1 MVKNFRN
8 SDEFTVKLSQ
18 KSDRKLI
25 AGTSLLLIAEV
36 VWLLMH
42 LQILPNSYFQNS
54 SHDKMIPAGVIKTT
68 QREVRRRNF
77 NSLIWE
83 NSEPQDTVY
92 YYDSVLTLSQSS
104 ATLLLNQQ
112 AEIHLSENT
121 LVTIEP
127 QEHASNDQ
135 IRLKFTRGDL
145 RARTPG
151 VDTKIETA
159 QWTLN
164 LNKGAEVSLRQ
175 TGNQDYEV
183 EVLKGNM
190 NFQGAGA
197 EASKTLS
204 ENQVLK
210 INDNK
215 PAETLAIESGLK
227 FQGPERERIY
237 SSSSSTV
244 VPIEW
249 QGSAEKIEIIPQG
262 KKAEDKLVVATQFSE
277 KLPLEPGKYTLR
289 LVKDGKVSAAKEI
302 EVWQTPTIQLLS
314 PFPRDRVKTDESVVF
329 VWSHAAEVAQYELV
343 VKDLDTG
350 MVSKKSSTD
359 NFVFYTFD
367 HDGQFEWTVQG
378 TDQDGYAIPSSYANQ
393 IYSLKNP
400 LAAPKLKNPQLR
412 KPATKQNGAS
422 YAVPTSKIQTWIKL
436 LFSEAQAKQPKEAYE
451 AVFDWETVE
460 GADQY
465 VIEISDTPDFQK
477 PRLSQTVKK
486 TEFVWSN
493 FPLGTYYWRVA
504 GGTHRGRLG
513 VFSEP
518 AKVSLLQV
526 NESPSS
532 NDGVIVR
539 KKVELEK
546 MRAKVD
552 TSDKEIINNAPKPIF
567 DETRFEKKTE
577 LISQESRDLKDT
589 YLFGWTPS
597 YTSWNLQNDT
607 VKGKYSGSSVGSLLF
622 QTEQTLSPEKSYFL
636 NFSYDQAKW
645 QAADKAK
652 YPFQNDVNYT
662 KAEADVWFGDNKSGW
677 LRGGTVATIPVIER
691 DGNESAKIDN
701 TLAVGVSGYHLWGE
715 DRWKNG
721 TSLSALLG
729 SGIFAFS
736 NQNQFKYDFYRGEST
751 RIFIGAEIGATA
763 YFHGKDFNFGW
774 SSGLMFGFEK

>member
-1 MVKNFRN
+1 M
-8 SDEFTVKLSQ
+8 
-18 KSDRKLI
+18 
-25 AGTSLLLIAEV
+25 AEV

-54 SHDKMIPAGVIKTT
+54 AHDKMLPAGVIKTT

-92 YYDSVLTLSQSS
+92 YYDSILTLSQSS

-127 QEHASNDQ
+127 QEQASNDQ

-151 VDTKIETA
+151 VDTKIEAA

-164 LNKGAEVSLRQ
+164 LNKGSEVSLRQ

-183 EVLKGNM
+183 EVLKGQM
-190 NFQGAGA
+190 NFQGAGNDRA
-197 EASKTLS
+197 QSLS
-204 ENQVLK
+204 ENHVLK

-215 PAETLAIESGLK
+215 AAETLAIENDLK
-227 FQGPERERIY
+227 FSGPERERIY
-237 SSSSSTV
+237 SNQASAV
-244 VPIEW
+244 VPVEW
-249 QGSAEKIEIIPQG
+249 KGSAEKIEIIPQG
-262 KKAEDKLVVATQFSE
+262 KEAETKAVVATQFSE
-277 KLPLEPGKYTLR
+277 QLPLQPGKYTLR
-289 LVKDGKVSAAKEI
+289 LVKNGKVSAAKEI

-343 VKDLDTG
+343 IKDLESG
-350 MVSKKSSTD
+350 AISKKTSSD

-367 HDGQFEWTVQG
+367 HDGRFEWTVQG
-378 TDQDGYAIPSSYANQ
+378 TDQDGYAIPSSYSNQ
-393 IYSLKNP
+393 IFSLKNP
-400 LAAPKLKNPQLR
+400 LAPPKLKNPLLR
-412 KPATKQNGAS
+412 KPAQKHDGAS
-422 YAVPTSKIQTWIKL
+422 YRYAVPPRVYAVPFAEALQKKWAWIG
-436 LFSEAQAKQPKEAYE
+436 LFMNEAQAKSSKEDYE
-451 AVFDWETVE
+451 AVFDWESVE

-465 VIEISDTPDFQK
+465 VIEISDTPDFRK

-486 TEFVWSN
+486 TEFVWAN

-504 GGTHRGRLG
+504 GGTRRGRLG

-526 NESPSS
+526 SDNPSS
-532 NDGVIVR
+532 SDGVIIR
-539 KKVELEK
+539 KKAELEK
-546 MRAKVD
+546 MRAKID
-552 TSDKEIINNAPKPIF
+552 TSDKEILDNAPKPIF

-577 LISQESRDLKDT
+577 LVSQEARDLKDT

-597 YTSWNLQNDT
+597 YASWDLQNDE
-607 VKGKYSGSSVGSLLF
+607 VKGKYSGTSMGAVLF

-636 NFSYDQAKW
+636 NFSYEQAKW
-645 QAADKAK
+645 QAADKDK
-652 YPFQNDVNYT
+652 YPFQKDVNYT

-691 DGNESAKIDN
+691 DGNESAKIN
-701 TLAVGVSGYHLWGE
+701 ETLAVGVSGYHVWGE
-715 DRWKNG
+715 ERWKNG
-721 TSLSALLG
+721 TGLSALIG
-729 SGIFAFS
+729 SGIFVF
-736 NQNQFKYDFYRGEST
+736 NNLNQFKYDFYRSENT
-751 RIFIGAEIGATA
+751 RLFIGVDIGATA

-774 SSGLMFGFEK
+774 SSGLMFGFED